1 MSGQTDLIMKVTLS
15 KVNFQDMEF
24 TILRKRR
31 KHMKEAFKTMYSQAK
46 ENLPIKMADI
56 IMAILTME

>member
-1 MSGQTDLIMKVTLS
+1 MKVTLS

-24 TILRKRR
+24 IILRKRR
-31 KHMKEAFKTMYSQAK
+31 KHMKVAFKTMCSKAK

>member
-24 TILRKRR
+24 IILRKRK
-31 KHMKEAFKTMYSQAK
+31 KHMKVDFKTMYSQAK

>member
-24 TILRKRR
+24 IILRKSR
-31 KHMKEAFKTMYSQAK
+31 KHMKVAFKTMYSKAK
-46 ENLPIKMADI
+46 ENLSIKMADI

>member
-1 MSGQTDLIMKVTLS
+1 MKVTLS

-24 TILRKRR
+24 IILRKRR
-31 KHMKEAFKTMYSQAK
+31 KHMKVAFKTMYSQAK
-46 ENLPIKMADI
+46 ENLPIKMAEI

>member
-24 TILRKRR
+24 IILRKRR
-31 KHMKEAFKTMYSQAK
+31 KHMKVAFKTMYSKAK
-46 ENLPIKMADI
+46 ENLPIKMAE

>member
-24 TILRKRR
+24 IILRKKR
-31 KHMKEAFKTMYSQAK
+31 KHMKVAFKTMCSKAK